1 VTHSDVVAI
10 ERSMVEELLE
20 LLDDA
25 LELAEQTG
33 RSVLAEDLERLR
45 RALQERVAEEGAA

>member
-1 VTHSDVVAI
+1 MTNSNAVAS
-10 ERSMVEELLE
+10 ERGMVEELLE

-33 RSVLAEDLERLR
+33 RSVLAENLERLR
-45 RALQERVAEEGAA
+45 RDLQERAAEGTA

>member
-1 VTHSDVVAI
+1 VIDAVAI
-10 ERSMVEELLE
+10 DRGTVQEL
-20 LLDDA
+20 

-45 RALQERVAEEGAA
+45 RDLQERAAEAA